1 VIRRS
6 RSDARPSS
14 AGAGSPSG
22 RPRRRLAALLALA
35 FLVPLV
41 GGLPGAPAAHGDDL
55 ADAVA
60 RQKELAAQIAAQ
72 KRQVN
77 ELSSLQADLKSEM
90 TETSR
95 ALASINADLS
105 VVRTRID
112 GLASEIAVVKAHYA
126 ELVAELADLDDQL
139 VSIQAQEQ
147 EKAAD
152 LSDRKAVLAQRV
164 RAAYLTDRTSLL
176 ETVLSSDSFSDV
188 LTDVGYLMDFGEQ
201 DKELA
206 EQIARDQEALAALRQ
221 SVADTR
227 AATDTLRIETAHQ
240 RGELASR
247 IADLKAAQAQLKQL
261 EKETA
266 RKLAIQRANFKKL
279 ARTKAALDKALA
291 LDRASQAALKKKI
304 AEIVR
309 KQKELGNIPS
319 VYNGTLIW
327 PMAGDI
333 TQEFGCT
340 GFEWEPPEGSC
351 DHYHHGID
359 IAADLYAPVQAAGPG
374 TVLFAGPNPYDPSPK
389 AWIVIVAHSEELIT
403 WYAHLDNARYPP
415 TVRAGDTV
423 KQGEV
428 VGYEGMTG
436 RTTGPHLH
444 WAVEFRDDFVNPRLF
459 V

>member
-1 VIRRS
+1 VIRRLW
-6 RSDARPSS
+6 SDARPPS
-14 AGAGSPSG
+14 A
-22 RPRRRLAALLALA
+22 RPRRRLAGLLALA
-35 FLVPLV
+35 LVVPLI
-41 GGLPGAPAAHGDDL
+41 GGIPGVPSAHGDDL
-55 ADAVA
+55 ADAIA
-60 RQKELAAQIAAQ
+60 HQKELAARIAAQ
-72 KRQVN
+72 RRQVSQ
-77 ELSSLQADLKSEM
+77 LSSLQADLKGEM

-95 ALASINADLS
+95 ALASINADLA
-105 VVRTRID
+105 VVRKRIE
-112 GLASEIAVVKAHYA
+112 GLAGEIAVVKANYA
-126 ELVAELADLDDQL
+126 GLVIQLADLDDQL
-139 VSIQAQEQ
+139 VSIQAQER

-152 LSDRKAVLAQRV
+152 LSDRKAILAQRV

-176 ETVLSSDSFSDV
+176 ETVLSSDSFSDI
-188 LTDVGYLMDFGEQ
+188 LTDVGYLIDFGAQ

-206 EQIARDQEALAALRQ
+206 QQIARDQEALAALRQ

-227 AATDTLRIETAHQ
+227 AATETLRIETAHQ
-240 RGELASR
+240 RAELADR
-247 IADLKAAQAQLKQL
+247 IADFKTAQAQLRQL

-279 ARTKAALDKALA
+279 ARTKAALDKVLA

-327 PMAGDI
+327 PMEGDI

-359 IAADLYAPVQAAGPG
+359 IAADLYAPVLAAGPG

-389 AWIVIVAHSEELIT
+389 AWIVIVAHSEELLT
-403 WYAHLDNARYPP
+403 WYAHLDNAKYPP
-415 TVRAGDTV
+415 SVRAGDTV
-423 KQGEV
+423 KQGEI

>member
-1 VIRRS
+1 M
-6 RSDARPSS
+6 
-14 AGAGSPSG
+14 
-22 RPRRRLAALLALA
+22 
-35 FLVPLV
+35 VPLI
-41 GGLPGAPAAHGDDL
+41 GGITGAPAAHGDDL

-60 RQKELAAQIAAQ
+60 RQKELSAQIAAQ
-72 KRQVN
+72 RRQAS

-95 ALASINADLS
+95 ALAGINADLT
-105 VVRTRID
+105 VVRKRIE
-112 GLASEIAVVKAHYA
+112 GFAAEIAVVKAHYA
-126 ELVAELADLDDQL
+126 ELVAQLADLDDQL

-147 EKAAD
+147 DKAAD
-152 LSDRKAVLAQRV
+152 LSDRKAILAQRV

-188 LTDVGYLMDFGEQ
+188 LTDVGYLIDFGVQ

-206 EQIARDQEALAALRQ
+206 EQIARDQEALAALRL
-221 SVADTR
+221 SVAETR
-227 AATDTLRIETAHQ
+227 AATDSLRIETAHQ
-240 RGELASR
+240 RAELAER
-247 IADLKAAQAQLKQL
+247 IADLKTAQAQLKQL

-291 LDRASQAALKKKI
+291 VDRASQAALKKKI

-319 VYNGTLIW
+319 VYNGTLTW

-340 GFEWEPPEGSC
+340 GFEWEPPEGTC

-359 IAADLYAPVQAAGPG
+359 IAADLYTPIHASGGG
-374 TVLFAGPNPYDPSPK
+374 TVLFAGPNPYDPTPK
-389 AWIVIVAHSEELIT
+389 AWIVIIAHSEELLT

-415 TVRAGDTV
+415 TVRAGDVV
-423 KQGEV
+423 KQGEI

-444 WAVEFRDDFVNPRLF
+444 WAVEFRDAFANPRLF